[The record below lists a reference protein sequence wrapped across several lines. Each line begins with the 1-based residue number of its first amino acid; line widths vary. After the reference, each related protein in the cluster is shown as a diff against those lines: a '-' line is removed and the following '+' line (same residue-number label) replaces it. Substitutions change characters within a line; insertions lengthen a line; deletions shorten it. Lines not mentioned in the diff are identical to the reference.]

1 MSAFVHQPKEHYMT
15 SLKALTFAA
24 LPKLSSADPITHRR
38 NKLIGRLKDQIALA
52 QDPNYVLTRQKW
64 VPDQEGVKQLR
75 SLPKRV
81 RAWWRSDAAGNVVLK
96 VVYGSRVIEWEKG
109 KAAIAVGKKE
119 NLIPTIEL
127 LITVVA
133 SGEIDGLLTQM
144 SKTAVLSKGRR
155 AA

>member
-1 MSAFVHQPKEHYMT
+1 
-15 SLKALTFAA
+15 
-24 LPKLSSADPITHRR
+24 
-38 NKLIGRLKDQIALA
+38 
-52 QDPNYVLTRQKW
+52 LTRQKW

-75 SLPKRV
+75 SPPKRV